1 MIKFIE
7 LTYVNGDKFYLD
19 INDIRHFIWYEGQS
33 CTDVHTY
40 SKGGAEFCIRETLAE
55 IMAKIR
61 EVQND

>member
-7 LTYVNGDKFYLD
+7 LTYVSGDKFYLD
-19 INDIRHFIWYEGQS
+19 INDIRHFTWYEGES
-33 CTDVHTY
+33 RTDVHTY
-40 SKGGAEFCIRETLAE
+40 SKGGAEFYVKETPAE